1 MIFNQ
6 RGRLGPVDP
15 RVKIVW
21 LLATLIA
28 GLIFAQPRS
37 LLIVLASIVAVAA
50 VGGVLA
56 ETLRRMRGLAAIIV
70 VVGLIFGL
78 TVPGAP
84 LIFLLPAGL
93 PLGPALPI
101 TRDAPS
107 ALAT

>member
-1 MIFNQ
+1 MLPQAADQSTPMIFNE

-50 VGGVLA
+50 VGGVL
-56 ETLRRMRGLAAIIV
+56 LRRC
-70 VVGLIFGL
+70 
-78 TVPGAP
+78 GAC
-84 LIFLLPAGL
+84 AGW
-93 PLGPALPI
+93 PRSSWWWG
-101 TRDAPS
+101 
-107 ALAT
+107 